1 MASFRM
7 HPPRADVAEH
17 DTERGD
23 FYRPHA
29 SATNGAMPDE
39 SVIQYMK
46 WQKRETVEETP
57 SRKGTLSGFWNRRF
71 D

>member
-1 MASFRM
+1 
-7 HPPRADVAEH
+7 VTEH
-17 DTERGD
+17 GLERGD

-29 SATNGAMPDE
+29 SATSGALSDDE

-46 WQKRETVEETP
+46 WQKTATVEETP
-57 SRKGTLSGFWNRRF
+57 SRKETLSGFWNRRF